1 MKRERQ
7 IPITDH
13 RSLITRTDPSNEFLP
28 GASEW
33 PAGLS
38 RREFLRLSGASLA
51 LAGLGACT
59 KQPLEKIVPYVD
71 QPELVIPGKPL
82 RFATATQYNG
92 FGQGLL
98 VTSYEGRPTKIEGNP
113 THPASLGAT
122 TVWAQAD
129 ILDLYDPDRA
139 QTVTTAGAIKTT
151 DDFWNVLNLALES
164 IKAAGGAAL
173 RILTESISSPTLL
186 AQLADVI
193 QRFPAARWCIWD
205 SIGRDNFNGHE
216 SLHDFSKAKVVV
228 ALDSDFLYAHP
239 HALRYAR
246 DFADARRVVAVEG
259 ARMNRFYAAE
269 PTPTITGSNA
279 DHRIAVAARE
289 ILPLAQTIASKLG
302 IGALP
307 PTKINNEDW
316 IDAVVKDLK
325 ASRGASI
332 VIAGET
338 QPPEVHVLVSQ
349 INASLGNK
357 DVTISPVPPFVL
369 PANRIDLRELT
380 DEMHRGA
387 VELLIVLGGN
397 PRYDVP
403 VDFDFGVAFEKVTLR
418 VHHSVYFNET
428 SRHSHWHIPALHFLE
443 SWSDT
448 RAFDGSVSI
457 VQPLIEPMYAG
468 TSAHEILEA
477 LTGQSPRSSYEI
489 VRTRWQAQNYVLDF
503 EKKWR
508 RALSDGV
515 VRELVVPTIGA
526 TSAGNEFQRSTPNA
540 QRPTSNYE
548 AIFRP
553 DVSVRD
559 GRYANNG
566 WLQELP
572 RQFSKLVWDN
582 AALISPQLAQR
593 DGLETG
599 DIVDLTFRDRTI
611 QAPVW
616 IQPGQADDSVT
627 LPLGYGREVAGR
639 VGRNVGFNA
648 YALRTVDA
656 LWFGDGLTIRKT
668 GGRHRFVSTQQH
680 HDVHGPRGIL
690 HDGTLEKFLSNPRFA
705 QEKDEHPSTEET
717 LYKPEEYP
725 YKGYKWGMV
734 VDLNVCVGCH
744 ACTIACQA
752 ENNIPVVGKQQ
763 VAMRREM
770 HWIRVDTYYSGAAN
784 NPQFTHQPVPCMH
797 CENAPC
803 ELVCPVGA
811 TVHDDEGLNLQV
823 YNRCVGTRYC
833 SNNCPYK
840 VRRFNFLEYNNGLSP
855 TQKLVKNPD
864 VTVRS
869 RGVMEKCTYCIQR
882 INAAR
887 INAELEKRTI
897 GDGEVVPACAQV
909 CPVEAITFGNMNDSQ
924 SRVAHLKNSPL
935 NYWMLGELNTRPRT
949 SYLAKLRNQSAA
961 LVRSD

>member
-1 MKRERQ
+1 MKPEKQ

-13 RSLITRTDPSNEFLP
+13 RSPITRANSSDEFAP

-38 RREFLRLSGASLA
+38 RREFLRLSGATLA

-59 KQPLEKIVPYVD
+59 KQPLEKIVPYVE
-71 QPELVIPGKPL
+71 QPEVVIPGKPL
-82 RFATATQYNG
+82 RFATATQFNG

-98 VTSYEGRPTKIEGNP
+98 VTGYEGRPTKIEGNP

-122 TVWAQAD
+122 SVWAQAD

-139 QTVTTAGAIKTT
+139 QTVTTGGGIKTL
-151 DDFWNVLNLALES
+151 DDFWNALNLALES
-164 IKAAGGAAL
+164 VKSAAGATL
-173 RILTESISSPTLL
+173 RILTEAISSPTLL
-186 AQLADVI
+186 AQLADVM
-193 QRFPAARWCIWD
+193 QKFPAARWCIWD
-205 SIGRDNFNGHE
+205 PLNRDNLNANEG
-216 SLHDFSKAKVVV
+216 LCDFSKAKVVV
-228 ALDSDFLYAHP
+228 ALDSDFLYTHP
-239 HALRYAR
+239 YALRYAR
-246 DFADARRVVAVEG
+246 DFSNARRTIDAGG

-279 DHRIAVAARE
+279 DHRVAVSAQD
-289 ILPLAQTIASKLG
+289 ILSLTQIIASNLG
-302 IGALP
+302 IGTR
-307 PTKINNEDW
+307 PTGEVDNKDW
-316 IDAVVKDLK
+316 VEAVVRDLN
-325 ASRGASI
+325 ANRGAGVI
-332 VIAGET
+332 IAGET
-338 QPPEVHVLVSQ
+338 QPPEVHALVSQ
-349 INASLGNK
+349 INMKLGNNG
-357 DVTISPVPPFVL
+357 VTISPVPPLAL
-369 PANRIDLRELT
+369 PANRIGFRKLV
-380 DEMHRGA
+380 DEMRGGT

-397 PRYDVP
+397 PRYDAP
-403 VDFDFGVAFEKVTLR
+403 ADFDFAAASEKVKLR

-477 LTGQSPRSSYEI
+477 LTGQSPRTSYEI
-489 VRTRWQAQNYVLDF
+489 VHTRWQTENPVPDF
-503 EKKWR
+503 EAKWR
-508 RALSDGV
+508 RALSDGI
-515 VRELVVPTIGA
+515 VRELAAPSFPNHGESPALAASVSPPAEV
-526 TSAGNEFQRSTPNA
+526 QRTEVRRS
-540 QRPTSNYE
+540 RLE
-548 AIFRP
+548 LLFRP

-582 AALISPQLAQR
+582 AALISPQLAKR
-593 DGLETG
+593 EELENG
-599 DIVDLTFRDRTI
+599 AIVDLTFRDRTI

-616 IQPGQADDSVT
+616 IQPGQAENSVT
-627 LPLGYGREVAGR
+627 MPLGYGREVAGR

-648 YALRTVDA
+648 YALRTADA
-656 LWFGDGLTIRKT
+656 FWSGDGLTIRKN
-668 GGRHRFVSTQQH
+668 GARHSFVSTQQH

-690 HDGTLEKFLSNPRFA
+690 HDGTFEEFVSNPHFA
-705 QEKDEHPSTEET
+705 QEKENHPSIGET
-717 LYKPEEYP
+717 LYNPKEYP

-734 VDLNVCVGCH
+734 VDLNVCIGCH

-763 VAMRREM
+763 VAVHREM
-770 HWIRVDTYYSGAAN
+770 HWIRVDTYYSGAADD
-784 NPQFTHQPVPCMH
+784 PEFTHQPVP
-797 CENAPC
+797 
-803 ELVCPVGA
+803 
-811 TVHDDEGLNLQV
+811 
-823 YNRCVGTRYC
+823 NRCVGTRYC

-855 TQKLVKNPD
+855 TEKLVKNPD

-897 GDGEVVPACAQV
+897 GDGDIVPACAQV
-909 CPVEAITFGNMNDSQ
+909 CPVEAIVFGNMNDTR
-924 SRVAHLKNSPL
+924 SRVAQLKRSPL

-949 SYLAKLRNQSAA
+949 SYFAKLRNRNAA